1 MNFKEEGRDS
11 NSRKKYTSVHLLGYS
26 MTPCEQNPTYSAEFF
41 KNQQQD
47 SKPSTE
53 IDDQLAWLEQ
63 ELAITNKQTI
73 AEINKLNVRVRD
85 V

>member
-1 MNFKEEGRDS
+1 
-11 NSRKKYTSVHLLGYS
+11 

-53 IDDQLAWLEQ
+53 IDEQLAWLEQ

-73 AEINKLNVRVRD
+73 TEINKLNVRVRD
-85 V
+85 VQK